1 MDKNEVIEIVRR
13 YALAV
18 NEKMKP
24 EKIILYGSYARGK
37 GQEDSDIDV
46 AVVFN
51 KIYTDYLES
60 MVLLYKLRR
69 GIDDRIEPVL
79 LEKSNDNSG
88 FLAEIIK
95 YGQIVFTQ

>member
-1 MDKNEVIEIVRR
+1 MGKSEVIEIVKQ

-24 EKIILYGSYARGK
+24 EKVILYGSYASGNW
-37 GQEDSDIDV
+37 QEDSDIDV
-46 AVVFN
+46 AVVLD
-51 KIYTDYLES
+51 TVHADCLES
-60 MVLLYKLRR
+60 MALLYKLRR

-79 LEKSNDNSG
+79 LEKSNDSSG
-88 FLAEIIK
+88 FLAEIMK